1 MHVPVDEQAWLA
13 VNEQEA
19 WVPEETEVDV
29 HSTLLQDESLQTWS
43 FTLSESG
50 SETVAVIVTEV
61 EEVAQLGDGDAED
74 GVFGLEFVLE

>member
-1 MHVPVDEQAWLA
+1 M
-13 VNEQEA
+13 
-19 WVPEETEVDV
+19 DV

-61 EEVAQLGDGDAED
+61 EEVAQLGEAEAED